1 MSPGKI
7 SKFEKPTGS
16 VEAPSSQNPSNQE
29 MKPTRQSARLL
40 KKAAPQDSD
49 VHTGEDGQK
58 GELEAPT
65 SRQDQYAKA

>member
-1 MSPGKI
+1 MSPGKR

-16 VEAPSSQNPSNQE
+16 VEASSSQNSFSQE

-58 GELEAPT
+58 GELEPRT
-65 SRQDQYAKA
+65 LRQDQHLKA

>member
-16 VEAPSSQNPSNQE
+16 VEVPSSQNPSNQE

-40 KKAAPQDSD
+40 EKAAPQDSD